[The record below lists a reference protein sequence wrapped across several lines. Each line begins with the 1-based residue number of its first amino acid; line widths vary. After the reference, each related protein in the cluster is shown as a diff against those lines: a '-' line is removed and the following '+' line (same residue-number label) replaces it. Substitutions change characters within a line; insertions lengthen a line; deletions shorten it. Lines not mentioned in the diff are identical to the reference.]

1 MISHD
6 YIHVSSVNVVRFV
19 CVESSYQTLV
29 WLIWC
34 FFFFY
39 SSYGDVSQYMRYFSV
54 VVEAI
59 AYVDVHFVEVW

>member
-1 MISHD
+1 MFSHV
-6 YIHVSSVNVVRFV
+6 YTHASTIIVVRFD
-19 CVESSYQTLV
+19 CLESSYQTLV
-29 WLIWC
+29 CLC
-34 FFFFY
+34 GVLFFY